1 MPSDGVPMTNKTRAW
16 LGSAAVLLLV
26 AMPPT
31 VALAHPPS
39 AAPAARHVWELPGEA
54 GAAARVVDA
63 FHAALKAGEPDKA
76 AALLAAD
83 VLVFEAG
90 GAERSKADYAAAHLP
105 ADAKFEAAAESTPQ
119 QRTGA
124 ASGGLA
130 WIATEGRVR
139 SQSGDKIVDRLTT
152 ETMIL
157 RRTSAGWRIVHIH
170 WSSRA
175 VAMPAT

>member
-1 MPSDGVPMTNKTRAW
+1 MIQMRRA
-16 LGSAAVLLLV
+16 LV
-26 AMPPT
+26 AT
-31 VALAHPPS
+31 AAALAVATAPTIALSHPPS
-39 AAPAARHVWELPGEA
+39 AAPAGRHVWALPGDA

-76 AALLAAD
+76 AALLASDA
-83 VLVFEAG
+83 LVFEAG
-90 GAERSKADYAAAHLP
+90 GAERSKADYAAAHLA

-139 SQSGDKIVDRLTT
+139 SASGDKVVERLTT

-157 RRTSAGWRIVHIH
+157 RRTPAGWRIVHVH

-175 VAMPAT
+175 APPAVR

>member
-1 MPSDGVPMTNKTRAW
+1 MTNMKR
-16 LGSAAVLLLV
+16 LLLATV
-26 AMPPT
+26 GCILAATPP
-31 VALAHPPS
+31 VIALAHPS
-39 AAPAARHVWELPGEA
+39 SGAPAGRHVWALPGEA

-76 AALLAAD
+76 AALLASD

-90 GAERSKADYAAAHLP
+90 GAERSKTDYAAAHLA
-105 ADAKFEAAAESTPQ
+105 ADAKFEGAADSTPQ
-119 QRTGA
+119 QRTGT

-139 SQSGDKIVDRLTT
+139 GQSGDKVVERLTT

-157 RRTSAGWRIVHIH
+157 RRTPAGWRIVHVH

-175 VAMPAT
+175 AAPSVR

>member
-1 MPSDGVPMTNKTRAW
+1 MTPTTPAW
-16 LGSAAVLLLV
+16 LAAT
-26 AMPPT
+26 A
-31 VALAHPPS
+31 VALGAMAPTIALSHPS
-39 AAPAARHVWELPGEA
+39 GAAPAARHAWALAGEA
-54 GAAARVVDA
+54 AAAARVVDA
-63 FHAALKAGEPDKA
+63 FHAALKTGEPDKA
-76 AALLAAD
+76 AALLASD

-90 GAERSKADYAAAHLP
+90 GAERSKADYAAAHLA
-105 ADAKFEAAAESTPQ
+105 ADAKFEGAAESTPQ

-139 SQSGDKIVDRLTT
+139 SQSGEKVVDRLTT

-157 RRTSAGWRIVHIH
+157 RRTPEGWRIVHIH

-175 VAMPAT
+175 ASPPLR